1 MIEKCIK
8 DKAIDGYRGP
18 WWPRIVGGITINN
31 CAFRDCN
38 IGFGFSRAF
47 KRKIT
52 VKNVAVRKTKITG
65 CTVGSVALE
74 NIEIE
79 DVSGELTVWGSVLKH
94 VKLKGKFDSWMLHGI
109 ADVDM
114 LGSPSKASEY
124 LSRSDQYY
132 ASCDWALDISE
143 AEFFDFSI
151 RTRGVPVDLL
161 RLDPETQVI
170 VRAPRIRDGNW
181 IGLVKKNGYVD
192 IGFKLWVNE
201 GQMGDLVVV
210 APKRNPLVFQEVMTD
225 IKCLRAAG
233 IIDSA

>member
-1 MIEKCIK
+1 M
-8 DKAIDGYRGP
+8 
-18 WWPRIVGGITINN
+18 
-31 CAFRDCN
+31 
-38 IGFGFSRAF
+38 
-47 KRKIT
+47 
-52 VKNVAVRKTKITG
+52 
-65 CTVGSVALE
+65 
-74 NIEIE
+74 
-79 DVSGELTVWGSVLKH
+79 LKH

-124 LSRSDQYY
+124 LSRSDKYY

-151 RTRGVPVDLL
+151 RTREVPVDLL

-170 VRAPRIRDGNW
+170 VRAPKIRDGSW
-181 IGLVKKNGYVD
+181 IGLVKENGYVD

-210 APKRNPLVFQEVMTD
+210 APKRNPLIFQEVMAD